1 MSAVD
6 NSLKNTVNA
15 GHITQITAMKIKTLL
30 SLLLCTA
37 FASTAFGQV
46 VTLQPGTIVHYRT
59 THNYKALDME
69 KNEVLNAGSNT
80 AIYRFK
86 LLEKLPDGRLR
97 VESTLLDC
105 RNIAGDMNFDARRL
119 TEASVNST
127 SNLFQLA
134 LLQEPVELVIGNG
147 PAEQPAL
154 RALLRKQGT
163 AWSIREEYNIMMA
176 SGISVYLLKETG
188 AVFFRFPQQP
198 ERQGNEWLSPDSTL
212 KYSLSAASGGIR
224 HITATSNPAA
234 KGYNKQQEYRLE
246 HDWDE
251 RSGKITRAFITQ
263 RITDSANINGGKR
276 TFRYADTLLLELLD
290 DPGSLPRI
298 PAGLK
303 DMLAISSTWSDALKD
318 GFDTDS
324 AKFAAFTQR
333 FDPQFRH
340 EKRYVQL
347 KLDMI
352 QQLAGRDHHNVYDDS
367 LKATPNYLLEGASTH
382 LHNKLQSVS
391 SRDADSA
398 IVLLHYIS
406 KARASSFANWM
417 QHSFA
422 QHLFPPADRKLDE
435 AIAFW
440 REKGVPEK
448 RIAEMIYEA
457 NNSERVAGL
466 LINKMIADEDSVIRN
481 AAYPMYLTNTARKTR
496 DTDSLRDII
505 RQFKSLSP
513 AIIKSGNA
521 NRYALML
528 SRQLLDSG
536 RTAMADEL
544 LNDAIGKLEK
554 GAEDSLS
561 NTRYAD
567 KNMLAHAYKLKY
579 DRLVKTNRK
588 EAFVYL
594 AKAAAASPQTPEES
608 VHDSFYDRVF
618 LQSKESY
625 RRDFSD
631 ELLKEGATKEALQ
644 VLSQQISAEPGML
657 PEVQQSFKQYLPER
671 DFSEFLHEAVIKSWD
686 MAPDFTLQGAE
697 GEIFKL
703 SDYAG
708 KWLLLDFWG
717 TWCQPCR
724 EELPE
729 INKMVARIK
738 DDPEKAFL
746 SIACFD
752 TPEKVKTFFRKE
764 GYALPVAMSDQ
775 KVQENYGV
783 KGYPSKFLIS
793 PEGKMIF
800 LRYGSEWE
808 KVFELFS
815 NIKPGAAA
823 PGDKKTTVSKDLQ

>member
-1 MSAVD
+1 
-6 NSLKNTVNA
+6 
-15 GHITQITAMKIKTLL
+15 MKMKTLL

-37 FASTAFGQV
+37 FTGTAFGQV
-46 VTLQPGTIVHYRT
+46 VTLQPGAIVHYST
-59 THNYKALDME
+59 THNYKALNTE
-69 KNEVLNAGSNT
+69 KNEVLNAGSDT

-105 RNIAGDMNFDARRL
+105 RNSAGDMNFDARRL
-119 TEASVNST
+119 TEAHMNST
-127 SNLFQLA
+127 TNLFQLA
-134 LLQEPVELVIGNG
+134 LLQEPVELIIGNG
-147 PAEQPAL
+147 PSEQPAL
-154 RALLRKQGT
+154 KALLEKQGK
-163 AWSIREEYNIMMA
+163 AWSIREEYNNMMA
-176 SGISVYLLKETG
+176 TGINIYLLKEIN
-188 AVFFRFPQQP
+188 AIFFRFPQQP
-198 ERQGNEWLSPDSTL
+198 GKQGSEWLSPDSTL
-212 KYSLSAASGGIR
+212 KYSLSAAPGGVR
-224 HITATSNPAA
+224 RITATKNPAA
-234 KGYNKQQEYRLE
+234 KGYNKQQEYQQE
-246 HDWDE
+246 YDWNE
-251 RSGKITRAFITQ
+251 ASGKITRGVITQ
-263 RITDSANINGGKR
+263 RNNDSGMINGGKFA
-276 TFRYADTLLLELLD
+276 FRYVDTLLLELLD
-290 DPGSLPRI
+290 DPGPLPRVS
-298 PAGLK
+298 ADLK
-303 DMLAISSTWSDALKD
+303 DMLAMSSTWSDALKD

-324 AKFAAFTQR
+324 AKFATFTQR
-333 FDPQFRH
+333 FDPMFGH
-340 EKRYVQL
+340 EKRYAQL
-347 KLDMI
+347 KLNMI
-352 QQLAGRDHHNVYDDS
+352 QHLAGREHHDVYDDS

-382 LHNKLQSVS
+382 LHNKLQSMV

-398 IVLLHYIS
+398 MMLMHYLS
-406 KARASSFANWM
+406 KAQRSSFTDWM

-422 QHLFPPADRKLDE
+422 QHLFPPTDRKLDE
-435 AIAFW
+435 AVAFW

-448 RIAEMIYEA
+448 RIEELIYEA

-466 LINKMIADEDSVIRN
+466 LVNKMIADEDSVIRN
-481 AAYPMYLTNTARKTR
+481 AAYPMYLTSTARRTR
-496 DTDSLRDII
+496 DTDSLRDIVQ
-505 RQFKSLSP
+505 QFKSLSP
-513 AIIKSGNA
+513 GVIKSGNA

-528 SRQLLDSG
+528 SRQLADSG
-536 RTAMADEL
+536 RAAMADDL
-544 LNDAIGKLEK
+544 LNDAIRKLEK

-594 AKAAAASPQTPEES
+594 AKAAAASPKTPEES

-686 MAPDFTLQGAE
+686 TAPDFTLQGAE
-697 GEIFKL
+697 GGVFKL

-808 KVFELFS
+808 KVFQLFS
-815 NIKPGAAA
+815 NIKPGADAT
-823 PGDKKTTVSKDLQ
+823 GDKKTTVSKDLQ